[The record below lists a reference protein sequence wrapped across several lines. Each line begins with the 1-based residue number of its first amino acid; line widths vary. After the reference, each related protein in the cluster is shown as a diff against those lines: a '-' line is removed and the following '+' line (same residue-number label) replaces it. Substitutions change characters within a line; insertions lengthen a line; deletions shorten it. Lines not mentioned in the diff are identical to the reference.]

1 MIGRWLFLLV
11 LLFVTVCYCLFPT
24 SFWGSCFWLCTPGRR
39 PSRPSPSVAFR
50 RLPSPSVS
58 HTQFSHAQLTAL
70 GGIGLHF
77 VWQAW
82 HLWRWAGSGG
92 ALGSRWRRGCLCGRC
107 GIWKHRRGF
116 SVAGLA
122 LGDIDFHFVWQAGRL
137 ATSAVC
143 VAGV

>member
-1 MIGRWLFLLV
+1 MRRTAVERGKDADNAPLLLGGQGR
-11 LLFVTVCYCLFPT
+11 
-24 SFWGSCFWLCTPGRR
+24 GRAR
-39 PSRPSPSVAFR
+39 YLNSIAFRRLPSPSVAFR
-50 RLPSPSVS
+50 RLPS

-82 HLWRWAGSGG
+82 HLWHWAGSGG

-116 SVAGLA
+116 CVAGLA